1 MPRLGGGGSMSTTFN
16 PLPADIIIVVVVFAS
31 IVYFITEVCDQ
42 MRPDKERLQAVFI
55 LVGLFI
61 LLILMGGLIGKDL
74 ALM

>member
-1 MPRLGGGGSMSTTFN
+1 MSTTFN
-16 PLPADIIIVVVVFAS
+16 PLPADIILVVVVFAG
-31 IVYFITEVCDQ
+31 IVYFITEACDQ
-42 MRPDKERLQAVFI
+42 MRPNKERLQAVFI